1 MNIKNEIV
9 ALISKKIDGGQYS
22 SLENFALSVLR
33 EKIIKNTVSSDEKL
47 LIINDFLSCFLE
59 FDPETGKPVGETL
72 KIEQMIDFFLV

>member
-47 LIINDFLSCFLE
+47 LIINDFLSGFLE

-72 KIEQMIDFFLV
+72 KIEQMID

>member
-47 LIINDFLSCFLE
+47 LIINDFLSGFLE

-72 KIEQMIDFFLV
+72 KIEQM

>member
-9 ALISKKIDGGQYS
+9 DLIFKKIDGGQYS

-33 EKIIKNTVSSDEKL
+33 EKIINNTVSSDEKL
-47 LIINDFLSCFLE
+47 LIINDFLSGFLE
-59 FDPETGKPVGETL
+59 FDSETGAPVGETL

>member
-9 ALISKKIDGGQYS
+9 DLISKKIDGEQYS

-33 EKIIKNTVSSDEKL
+33 VKIINNTVSSDEKL
-47 LIINDFLSCFLE
+47 LIINDFLSGFLE
-59 FDPETGKPVGETL
+59 FDSETGEPVGETL

>member
-9 ALISKKIDGGQYS
+9 DLISKKIDGGQYS

-33 EKIIKNTVSSDEKL
+33 EKIINNTVSSDEKL
-47 LIINDFLSCFLE
+47 LIINDFLSGFLE
-59 FDPETGKPVGETL
+59 FDSETGEPVGETL

>member
-47 LIINDFLSCFLE
+47 LIINDFLSDFLE

>member
-33 EKIIKNTVSSDEKL
+33 EKIINNTVSSDEKL
-47 LIINDFLSCFLE
+47 LIINDFLSGFLE
-59 FDPETGKPVGETL
+59 FDPETGEPVGETL
-72 KIEQMIDFFLV
+72 KIEQMIISF

>member
-33 EKIIKNTVSSDEKL
+33 EKIINNTVSSDEKL
-47 LIINDFLSCFLE
+47 LIINDFLSGFLE
-59 FDPETGKPVGETL
+59 FDPETGESVGETL

>member
-9 ALISKKIDGGQYS
+9 DLIFKKIDGGQYS

-33 EKIIKNTVSSDEKL
+33 KKVINNTVSSDEKL
-47 LIINDFLSCFLE
+47 LIINDFLSGFLE
-59 FDPETGKPVGETL
+59 FDSETGEPVGETL

>member
-47 LIINDFLSCFLE
+47 LIINDFLSGFLE
-59 FDPETGKPVGETL
+59 FDPETGKPVGE
-72 KIEQMIDFFLV
+72 

>member
-9 ALISKKIDGGQYS
+9 ALISKKIDGGQYR

-47 LIINDFLSCFLE
+47 LIINDFLSGFLE